1 MAKHRF
7 RKMYFICE
15 NKKVIQP
22 EVWATS
28 AHQYKDK
35 AQAVLDQID
44 KTPKLWNVNKPPVH
58 YSLEGFYL
66 VHESLFDE
74 ILKEHTK

>member
-1 MAKHRF
+1 MAKYRF

-15 NKKVIQP
+15 NKRVVAP
-22 EVWATS
+22 NVHTAT

-35 AQAVLDQID
+35 AGEILAQRPPG
-44 KTPKLWNVNKPPVH
+44 TMLWNVNKPPKV
-58 YSLEGFYL
+58 YTLEGFCL

-74 ILKEHTK
+74 LLKEHSK